1 MARGV
6 KYSTY
11 ESMSVVSAGAQLS
24 SVSEVQDAARLLM
37 QPRTSR
43 RVPKVPGIQVT
54 KMIILAEQHLTR
66 GFGLEIFPFI
76 SSPVVSTSL
85 TVLDL
90 SFNELDD
97 VFWAH
102 WTPDLRET
110 AWPALTTL
118 NLANNQFSVRGLDAI
133 ATFISRCP
141 SLTELDLSLNTLRDQ
156 NSPSD
161 WIHPLIRTLEDKDRE
176 HLQVLDISCTGSTDS
191 TISQLVQADFT
202 QYITKLYL
210 RSNAL
215 TDEAANTLGNAL
227 PRMKLEVLSLAG
239 NTIGDCGAASLAFV
253 LNQTPALQ
261 TLDIEANQY
270 PSASTLNFNGTKV
283 KRDILLECCLT
294 DRYVHFV
301 TQTLRTSHNWQHLE
315 QLDLSGN
322 EIGEKGAYDV
332 GLFLALQP
340 PLKVL
345 NLSNNFITG
354 LAEGLEPNA
363 KLHELL
369 LDHNQITDDG
379 AKQLYLKAFKAN
391 QQRRIRLSVGN
402 PLTSEC
408 KNMLAAISQAHD
420 LRKRFIKE
428 FADQEKLD
436 LSGRSL
442 RQYGVAAIVEELRE
456 TPSSKCRYLDL
467 SRNGIGDEGAHAV
480 ATLLRAYPR
489 LEELDLSFN
498 DIGDEGAFELAD
510 ALAEN
515 YTLVIL
521 SLHSV
526 IEGSQVKPKL
536 QEKGLCR
543 LAHAIQNHKALQKLD
558 LRNNATSSAV
568 IRAYVEMLRC
578 NQGIQNVGAVLFM
591 IAMSSMIGFPLPFTL
606 VVGIPVWFA
615 VVLVCFVCCF
625 GRVLRR
631 EPAIFKELKS
641 SVIVL
646 ICQVL
651 LTFVYPAYLYGFIQ
665 VQPSN
670 QKFYLVLLPIIKII
684 AKNWIS
690 HFLGNKYDLKP
701 QIMIFNV
708 DVFNALYVSSSM
720 QNSSSISTML
730 SMIGLDVVQAW
741 VSISDIGH
749 LMKFIRQLQRR
760 IPAGHPLE
768 SASFIEIT
776 QQIIK
781 EDSQAKAHLSLH
793 HYSSALT
800 ILKFQNQRSVDSV
813 SSVGASTDEN
823 SMQSRRVLPVATAG
837 APLLVAAAETFTS
850 LHQDEASRR
859 RSIMKDVFSPRE
871 RRLFVQRT
879 AQVLFTT
886 EFVILVEYTE
896 VIVPFIF
903 CMYTLAMYQLPNR
916 AYYSQVAE
924 LDEAGLGSKLG
935 TVVKFGMIELL
946 SLVVFGFII
955 QRKIGVSM
963 LRLLSFVLDRSW
975 RMVQANL
982 FLWIFYTV
990 QNSLEHNGKCV
1001 ADN

>member
-1 MARGV
+1 
-6 KYSTY
+6 
-11 ESMSVVSAGAQLS
+11 
-24 SVSEVQDAARLLM
+24 
-37 QPRTSR
+37 
-43 RVPKVPGIQVT
+43 
-54 KMIILAEQHLTR
+54 MIILAEQHLTR

-118 NLANNQFSVRGLDAI
+118 NLANNQHW
-133 ATFISRCP
+133 TSRP
-141 SLTELDLSLNTLRDQ
+141 
-156 NSPSD
+156 
-161 WIHPLIRTLEDKDRE
+161 IRYDRV
-176 HLQVLDISCTGSTDS
+176 Q
-191 TISQLVQADFT
+191 TI
-202 QYITKLYL
+202 
-210 RSNAL
+210 
-215 TDEAANTLGNAL
+215 
-227 PRMKLEVLSLAG
+227 EVL
-239 NTIGDCGAASLAFV
+239 N
-253 LNQTPALQ
+253 
-261 TLDIEANQY
+261 Y
-270 PSASTLNFNGTKV
+270 
-283 KRDILLECCLT
+283 
-294 DRYVHFV
+294 
-301 TQTLRTSHNWQHLE
+301 HLE

-322 EIGEKGAYDV
+322 EMARKGLMNV

-345 NLSNNFITG
+345 NLSNNFIT
-354 LAEGLEPNA
+354 AEGLEPNA

-578 NQGIQNVGAVLFM
+578 NQGIQ
-591 IAMSSMIGFPLPFTL
+591 
-606 VVGIPVWFA
+606 
-615 VVLVCFVCCF
+615 
-625 GRVLRR
+625 
-631 EPAIFKELKS
+631 
-641 SVIVL
+641 
-646 ICQVL
+646 
-651 LTFVYPAYLYGFIQ
+651 
-665 VQPSN
+665 
-670 QKFYLVLLPIIKII
+670 KF
-684 AKNWIS
+684 N
-690 HFLGNKYDLKP
+690 G
-701 QIMIFNV
+701 
-708 DVFNALYVSSSM
+708 
-720 QNSSSISTML
+720 T
-730 SMIGLDVVQAW
+730 
-741 VSISDIGH
+741 
-749 LMKFIRQLQRR
+749 
-760 IPAGHPLE
+760 
-768 SASFIEIT
+768 
-776 QQIIK
+776 
-781 EDSQAKAHLSLH
+781 
-793 HYSSALT
+793 SSAVFL
-800 ILKFQNQRSVDSV
+800 
-813 SSVGASTDEN
+813 
-823 SMQSRRVLPVATAG
+823 SRYEMT
-837 APLLVAAAETFTS
+837 
-850 LHQDEASRR
+850 
-859 RSIMKDVFSPRE
+859 
-871 RRLFVQRT
+871 
-879 AQVLFTT
+879 
-886 EFVILVEYTE
+886 
-896 VIVPFIF
+896 
-903 CMYTLAMYQLPNR
+903 
-916 AYYSQVAE
+916 
-924 LDEAGLGSKLG
+924 
-935 TVVKFGMIELL
+935 
-946 SLVVFGFII
+946 
-955 QRKIGVSM
+955 
-963 LRLLSFVLDRSW
+963 
-975 RMVQANL
+975 
-982 FLWIFYTV
+982 
-990 QNSLEHNGKCV
+990 
-1001 ADN
+1001 

>member
-1 MARGV
+1 
-6 KYSTY
+6 
-11 ESMSVVSAGAQLS
+11 
-24 SVSEVQDAARLLM
+24 
-37 QPRTSR
+37 
-43 RVPKVPGIQVT
+43 
-54 KMIILAEQHLTR
+54 MIILAEQHLPR

-133 ATFISRCP
+133 GTFISRCP
-141 SLTELDLSLNTLRDQ
+141 SLTELDLSLNTLCDQ

-253 LNQTPALQ
+253 LDQTPALQ
-261 TLDIEANQY
+261 TLDIEANQINQAGITSIFHAINGMEAPFSLRY
-270 PSASTLNFNGTKV
+270 VHLGRNLYTSDTVLKEIHTKLHEKIIETQLTAGIPSASTLNFNGTKI

-301 TQTLRTSHNWQHLE
+301 TQTLRTSPKWQHLE

-345 NLSNNFITG
+345 NLSNNFITDKSIVG

-420 LRKRFIKE
+420 LRKRFVKE

-442 RQYGVAAIVEELRE
+442 RQYGVAAIVEELIE

-543 LAHAIQNHKALQKLD
+543 LTHAIQNHKALQKLD

-578 NQGIQNVGAVLFM
+578 NQGIQ
-591 IAMSSMIGFPLPFTL
+591 
-606 VVGIPVWFA
+606 
-615 VVLVCFVCCF
+615 
-625 GRVLRR
+625 
-631 EPAIFKELKS
+631 
-641 SVIVL
+641 
-646 ICQVL
+646 
-651 LTFVYPAYLYGFIQ
+651 
-665 VQPSN
+665 
-670 QKFYLVLLPIIKII
+670 KF
-684 AKNWIS
+684 N
-690 HFLGNKYDLKP
+690 G
-701 QIMIFNV
+701 
-708 DVFNALYVSSSM
+708 
-720 QNSSSISTML
+720 T
-730 SMIGLDVVQAW
+730 
-741 VSISDIGH
+741 
-749 LMKFIRQLQRR
+749 
-760 IPAGHPLE
+760 
-768 SASFIEIT
+768 
-776 QQIIK
+776 
-781 EDSQAKAHLSLH
+781 
-793 HYSSALT
+793 SSAVFL
-800 ILKFQNQRSVDSV
+800 
-813 SSVGASTDEN
+813 
-823 SMQSRRVLPVATAG
+823 SRYEMT
-837 APLLVAAAETFTS
+837 
-850 LHQDEASRR
+850 
-859 RSIMKDVFSPRE
+859 
-871 RRLFVQRT
+871 
-879 AQVLFTT
+879 
-886 EFVILVEYTE
+886 
-896 VIVPFIF
+896 
-903 CMYTLAMYQLPNR
+903 
-916 AYYSQVAE
+916 
-924 LDEAGLGSKLG
+924 
-935 TVVKFGMIELL
+935 
-946 SLVVFGFII
+946 
-955 QRKIGVSM
+955 
-963 LRLLSFVLDRSW
+963 
-975 RMVQANL
+975 
-982 FLWIFYTV
+982 
-990 QNSLEHNGKCV
+990 
-1001 ADN
+1001 